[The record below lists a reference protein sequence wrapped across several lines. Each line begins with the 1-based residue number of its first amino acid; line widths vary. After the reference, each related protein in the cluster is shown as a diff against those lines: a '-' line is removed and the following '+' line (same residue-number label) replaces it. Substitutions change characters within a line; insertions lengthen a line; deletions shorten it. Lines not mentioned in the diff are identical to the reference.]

1 MQFSSKPMIIYFVTK
16 ADEIVYI
23 GQTKMSLEKR
33 IAKHKSEANL
43 GRGAIF
49 GAGIRKH
56 GLGAFSFKKHSVF
69 YNQRDLDSAEKHYIA
84 KYKPRYNA
92 SPGGQNGIEWS
103 WNKGKKETRPEVIEK
118 IRNSAK
124 NRLRT
129 PRGPQD
135 PETIEKRIGAKRKK
149 MAQIAKPFLC
159 HQNGK
164 TYLLKVD
171 AAKDLGLDVR
181 GIVLVLCEKARLKSY
196 RGYTFSYIDKVSAG

>member
-1 MQFSSKPMIIYFVTK
+1 MQFSSKPMIVYFVTK

-23 GQTKMSLEKR
+23 GQTKMNLEKR
-33 IAKHKSEANL
+33 AAKHKSDAHL
-43 GRGAIF
+43 GRGAVL

-56 GLGAFSFKKHSVF
+56 GFEAFSFKKHSVF

-84 KYKPRYNA
+84 KYKPRYNM

-103 WNKGKKETRPEVIEK
+103 WNKGKKEMRPEVIEK
-118 IRNSAK
+118 IRQSAK

-129 PRGPQD
+129 KRGPQD
-135 PETIEKRIGAKRKK
+135 PETIEKRMAPKRMK
-149 MAQIAKPFLC
+149 MAMQAGPFIC

-164 TYLLKVD
+164 TYKLKVD

-181 GIVLVLCEKARLKSY
+181 GIRLVLCKAARLKSY
-196 RGYTFSYIDKVSAG
+196 RGYTFSYIDEVSAV